1 MTTRPERTSSG
12 ALDAIRDLERTLSDT
27 VEHRA
32 SAAESR
38 RLANETAADLITA
51 ARTRGAEVAEQIS
64 ERIRSANEVEALSIQ
79 AEADDEIAVIRDQ
92 MGVMRERLLA
102 EMRAA
107 ILPEAHAPVE
117 V

>member
-1 MTTRPERTSSG
+1 MTTRPEPTSPG

-51 ARTRGAEVAEQIS
+51 ARTRGAEAAEQIS
-64 ERIRSANEVEALSIQ
+64 ERIRSASEVEAASIH
-79 AEADDEIAVIRDQ
+79 AEANDEMAVMRDQ
-92 MGVMRERLLA
+92 MGVMRERLLV

-107 ILPEAHAPVE
+107 ILPEAHAPADV
-117 V
+117 